1 MSVAT
6 LRELAASENDDVLT
20 EMLTAGLDR
29 YVISR
34 RECFRDFCTT
44 IPYALYYHKISLSL
58 QEGILT

>member
-29 YVISR
+29 YDASR
-34 RECFRDFCTT
+34 CKHHIDMCNTVSF
-44 IPYALYYHKISLSL
+44 ALYYYL
-58 QEGILT
+58 

>member
-29 YVISR
+29 YVKSR
-34 RECFRDFCTT
+34 CECYRDFCNT
-44 IPYALYYHKISLSL
+44 IPYALYYHKSSLSL
-58 QEGILT
+58 QKNILT

>member
-29 YVISR
+29 YDKIRCKHHKDMFITVS
-34 RECFRDFCTT
+34 
-44 IPYALYYHKISLSL
+44 YALY
-58 QEGILT
+58 